1 MPTGHRE
8 AARFGV
14 PFASELCYL
23 QLTEDIFVEGEER
36 AHRDRGKQK
45 FFAHAKCNV
54 DVGEKGGF
62 SFLLFD
68 TVDRWRVEIANFK
81 CAPTGILAL
90 FSTSTFYYKRRK

>member
-8 AARFGV
+8 TARFGV

-36 AHRDRGKQK
+36 AHRDRGEQK
-45 FFAHAKCNV
+45 FFARARNV
-54 DVGEKGGF
+54 TSVKKGF
-62 SFLLFD
+62 SFLVFD

-81 CAPTGILAL
+81 CTPTGILAL
-90 FSTSTFYYKRRK
+90 FSTSTFYYKKTK